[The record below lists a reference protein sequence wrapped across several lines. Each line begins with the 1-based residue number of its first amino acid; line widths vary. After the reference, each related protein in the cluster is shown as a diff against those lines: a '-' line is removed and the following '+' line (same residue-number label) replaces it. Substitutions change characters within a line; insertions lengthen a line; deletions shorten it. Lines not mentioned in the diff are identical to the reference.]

1 MFGAARVSRDAPTG
15 DGPTWQE
22 VGARK
27 PRSVLAALALHAGR
41 PVSADVLADLVWAG
55 EPPRAAHGALHA
67 YISGVRKS
75 LDPDRTTRSVESVL
89 ETTDH
94 GYLLRV
100 QADDV
105 DAHRFVRDVR
115 RIERVLAPLATQLTS
130 GDRSD
135 WPGRST
141 VVASLDELDAV
152 LATWTGTP
160 YADLLEHPDVVAERA
175 ALEQVRTA
183 AEQGRLLGLLA
194 LGEPASVLATT
205 EARVATNQLQERWW
219 ALHALAL
226 TRVGRQAE
234 ALDALREVRNLLG
247 DELGLDPGPE
257 LRDLEQAILRQES
270 WLGAVLG
277 SGCGVSR
284 RSQSDLLDQRGR
296 DLLDQRG

>member
-1 MFGAARVSRDAPTG
+1 MFGAARVSRGEPTG

-75 LDPDRTTRSVESVL
+75 LDPDRTTRSVASVL

-100 QADDV
+100 EADDV

-130 GDRSD
+130 GDRND
-135 WPGRST
+135 WPDRGT
-141 VVASLDELDAV
+141 VLAALDELDAV

-183 AEQGRLLGLLA
+183 AEQCRLLGLLA

-205 EARVATNQLQERWW
+205 EARVASQPAAG
-219 ALHALAL
+219 ALVGAARTGADPSRPAGRGPRRLAGGPQPA
-226 TRVGRQAE
+226 GRGAGPRPRTG
-234 ALDALREVRNLLG
+234 AARPGAG
-247 DELGLDPGPE
+247 DPAAGVVAG
-257 LRDLEQAILRQES
+257 RCAR
-270 WLGAVLG
+270 A
-277 SGCGVSR
+277 GVSR
-284 RSQSDLLDQRGR
+284 LGLS
-296 DLLDQRG
+296 

>member
-1 MFGAARVSRDAPTG
+1 MFGAARVSRGEPTG

-75 LDPDRTTRSVESVL
+75 LDPDRTTRSVASVL

-100 QADDV
+100 EADDV

-130 GDRSD
+130 GDRND

-141 VVASLDELDAV
+141 VLASLDELDAV
-152 LATWTGTP
+152 LG
-160 YADLLEHPDVVAERA
+160 DLDRDAVRRPPRA
-175 ALEQVRTA
+175 PRRGGGARGA
-183 AEQGRLLGLLA
+183 RAGAYGGRA
-194 LGEPASVLATT
+194 VPT
-205 EARVATNQLQERWW
+205 ARVA
-219 ALHALAL
+219 
-226 TRVGRQAE
+226 G
-234 ALDALREVRNLLG
+234 
-247 DELGLDPGPE
+247 PG
-257 LRDLEQAILRQES
+257 
-270 WLGAVLG
+270 
-277 SGCGVSR
+277 
-284 RSQSDLLDQRGR
+284 
-296 DLLDQRG
+296 

>member
-1 MFGAARVSRDAPTG
+1 MFGAARVSRGEPTG

-100 QADDV
+100 EADDV

-130 GDRSD
+130 GDRND
-135 WPGRST
+135 WPGRGT
-141 VVASLDELDAV
+141 VLASLDELDAV

-183 AEQGRLLGLLA
+183 AEQCRLLGLLA
-194 LGEPASVLATT
+194 LGEPASALATT
-205 EARVATNQLQERWW
+205 EARVATQPAAGALVGAARTGADPSRPAGRGARAPCGRSATCW
-219 ALHALAL
+219 ARSWASTPDRSCA
-226 TRVGRQAE
+226 TWSGRSCG
-234 ALDALREVRNLLG
+234 RSRG
-247 DELGLDPGPE
+247 
-257 LRDLEQAILRQES
+257 
-270 WLGAVLG
+270 WVLG
-277 SGCGVSR
+277 WSR
-284 RSQSDLLDQRGR
+284 
-296 DLLDQRG
+296 

>member
-100 QADDV
+100 EADDV

-135 WPGRST
+135 WPDRST
-141 VVASLDELDAV
+141 V
-152 LATWTGTP
+152 
-160 YADLLEHPDVVAERA
+160 
-175 ALEQVRTA
+175 
-183 AEQGRLLGLLA
+183 
-194 LGEPASVLATT
+194 
-205 EARVATNQLQERWW
+205 ARVARRARRRAGDLDRD
-219 ALHALAL
+219 AVRRPPRAPRRGGGAGGA
-226 TRVGRQAE
+226 RAGAYGGRAGPT
-234 ALDALREVRNLLG
+234 ARAAG
-247 DELGLDPGPE
+247 PG
-257 LRDLEQAILRQES
+257 
-270 WLGAVLG
+270 
-277 SGCGVSR
+277 
-284 RSQSDLLDQRGR
+284 
-296 DLLDQRG
+296 